1 MASDAPRTSVPSANG
16 RPAGASLAD
25 QSGAGQSGAPE
36 IVAGSSAGP
45 AGDGPDPIA
54 GARVFVS
61 WSGGKDAYLALQRA
75 VRRGALPAAIVCMLH
90 EEARVSRGHGLPVA
104 LLEEQAAALGVPLVT
119 RATTW
124 DGYEATFVSL
134 LHELRAQGVQAGV
147 FGDIDLQAHRDWV
160 ENVCEVCGLGSHLP
174 LWQEPRRTLLGEFLA
189 EGSRATIVAVDYSK
203 LGAEFLGLELDDD
216 VISRLE
222 AAGADACGEEGEYH
236 TMVTRAPLFSRPV
249 PLRWDGTEERDGHHV
264 LKFTPSPGAPAPDLA
279 DVVRA
284 RRLSNP

>member
-16 RPAGASLAD
+16 RSDGASLAD
-25 QSGAGQSGAPE
+25 HP
-36 IVAGSSAGP
+36 GSSAGP
-45 AGDGPDPIA
+45 AGAGPDPIA
-54 GARVFVS
+54 GRRFFCS

-75 VRRGALPAAIVCMLH
+75 TLRRGVPAALVCMLH
-90 EEARVSRGHGLPVA
+90 EDGLVSRGHGLPLA

-134 LHELRAQGVQAGV
+134 LHELRGQGVQAGV

-160 ENVCEVCGLGSHLP
+160 ENVCELCGLGSHLP
-174 LWQEPRRTLLGEFLA
+174 LWREPRRALLGEFLA
-189 EGSRATIVAVDYSK
+189 GGSRATIVAVDSSK

-236 TMVTRAPLFSRPV
+236 TMVTDAPLFSHPV
-249 PLRWDGTEERDGHHV
+249 PLAWDGTQERDGHYV
-264 LKFTPSPGAPAPDLA
+264 LQFTPSA
-279 DVVRA
+279 
-284 RRLSNP
+284 